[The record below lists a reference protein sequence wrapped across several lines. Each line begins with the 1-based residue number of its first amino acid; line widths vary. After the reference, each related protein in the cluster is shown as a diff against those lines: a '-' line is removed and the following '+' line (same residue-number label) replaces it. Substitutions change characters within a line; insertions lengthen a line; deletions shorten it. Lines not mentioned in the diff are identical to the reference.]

1 MDDLRRLLYQ
11 MADDEL
17 IIGHRCSEWL
27 GLGPHIEEDIAF
39 ASIAQD
45 EIGHAAAL
53 YRLLQELGEGDA
65 DELAFGRPAAERQN
79 ARFVERA
86 HGEGSFLANPDWD
99 WAALLWRHFFYDE
112 FDAVRLTVA
121 AQSSYQPL
129 AQLAKK
135 INREERYHRLHHQT
149 WLKRLAE
156 TESGKQRLAAALP
169 GVWAEVGGLFSPGP
183 VAPSELFPV
192 TATSMWSV
200 WASSVAP
207 QLQAWDLYD
216 LVAAPGPGSQAA
228 GPAVGSAIA
237 TGASTG
243 ATAIAAGLALLLP
256 APEQDGRLGHHTADL
271 EGLLAT
277 MSEVRNWA
285 PGASW

>member
-45 EIGHAAAL
+45 EIGHATAF

-65 DELAFGRPAAERQN
+65 DELAFGRPAAARQN
-79 ARFVERA
+79 ALFVERA
-86 HGEGSFLANPDWD
+86 HGEGSYLSNPNWD

-112 FDAVRLTVA
+112 FDAARLTIA

-149 WLKRLAE
+149 WLKRLAQTAE
-156 TESGKQRLAAALP
+156 GKRRLAAALP
-169 GVWAEVGGLFSPGP
+169 GVWTEVGGLFSMGE
-183 VAPSELFPV
+183 VTPSAFFPV
-192 TATSMWSV
+192 TATSLWSV
-200 WASSVAP
+200 WATSVAP
-207 QLQAWDLYD
+207 QLQAWGLLD
-216 LVAAPGPGSQAA
+216 LVAST
-228 GPAVGSAIA
+228 AVASA
-237 TGASTG
+237 SVV
-243 ATAIAAGLALLLP
+243 AAGLSLQLP
-256 APEQDGRLGHHTADL
+256 APDQDGRLGHHTADL
-271 EGLLAT
+271 GALLAT
-277 MSEVRNWA
+277 MSEVRNSA

>member
-1 MDDLRRLLYQ
+1 MMDDLRRLLYQ

-79 ARFVERA
+79 ALLVERA
-86 HGEGSFLANPDWD
+86 HGEGSYLANPNWD

-112 FDAVRLTVA
+112 FDAARLTVA
-121 AQSSYQPL
+121 AQSSYLPL

-135 INREERYHRLHHQT
+135 INREERYHRLHHQI

-156 TESGKQRLAAALP
+156 TESGKARLAAALP
-169 GVWAEVGGLFSPGP
+169 GVWAEVGGLFSLGA
-183 VAPSELFPV
+183 VAPSEVFPV
-192 TATSMWSV
+192 TANSLWHV
-200 WASSVAP
+200 WAEKVAP
-207 QLQAWDLYD
+207 QLQAWGMYD
-216 LVAAPGPGSQAA
+216 LVAVPG
-228 GPAVGSAIA
+228 A
-237 TGASTG
+237 TGAPI
-243 ATAIAAGLALLLP
+243 AVAAGLALYLP
-256 APEQDGRLGHHTADL
+256 APDQDGRLGHHTSDL
-271 EGLLAT
+271 GALLAT